1 MNHTDTTQ
9 QAQHHSNPLIDN
21 AIRIGLIA
29 LLVVICFN
37 ISKPFLGPVL
47 WGVIIAVATY
57 PIYLWMKKITG
68 LGNGWTATLLTA
80 LMLVFLVT
88 PTVMLSSA
96 LMSETQDLASGIKSG
111 SLVVPPPP
119 ESVAE
124 LPLVGK
130 DLSAFWA
137 KVSVDPKAT
146 LGEFEPQ
153 VKKAVKWL
161 IKTAGSASLVILI
174 LIFSIIIA
182 GVFLANSESGH
193 RAAEMIFTRLVGDRG
208 KALTK
213 LSHDTITSVVNGILG
228 IAVIQTLLA
237 GMGFMAMDIP
247 GAGALALVCLV
258 LAVVQ
263 IDILII
269 LIPLSLYMFSVTD
282 TGPAI
287 AFLIWNILVG
297 LMNNV
302 LKPILL
308 ARGVEAPMSIIFIGA
323 IGGLIAYGIIGLFV
337 GAVIFVLGY
346 TLFVVW
352 LNEDTK
358 TVAEEIKQ

>member
-1 MNHTDTTQ
+1 MNHTDTNQQTQ
-9 QAQHHSNPLIDN
+9 QTSNPFIDN
-21 AIRIGLIA
+21 AIRIGLVA
-29 LLVVICFN
+29 LLVAVCFN
-37 ISKPFLGPVL
+37 ISKPFLGPIL

-57 PIYLWMKKITG
+57 PIYHWLQQKTG

-80 LMLVFLVT
+80 LMLIFLVT

-96 LMSETQDLASGIKSG
+96 MVSETQSLASEIKSG
-111 SLVVPPPP
+111 SLVVSPPP

-130 DLSAFWA
+130 DMSAFWT

-146 LGEFEPQ
+146 LGEMEPQ
-153 VKKAVKWL
+153 IKKAVKWL
-161 IKTAGSASLVILI
+161 IKTAGSASLIILI
-174 LIFSIIIA
+174 LIFSIVIA
-182 GVFLANSESGH
+182 GVFLAHSESGQ

-247 GAGALALVCLV
+247 GAGVLALVCLV

-269 LIPLSLYMFSVTD
+269 LIPLSLYMFSN
-282 TGPAI
+282 GCGEMAKILPANSLS
-287 AFLIWNILVG
+287 LIHI
-297 LMNNV
+297 
-302 LKPILL
+302 
-308 ARGVEAPMSIIFIGA
+308 
-323 IGGLIAYGIIGLFV
+323 
-337 GAVIFVLGY
+337 
-346 TLFVVW
+346 
-352 LNEDTK
+352 
-358 TVAEEIKQ
+358 

>member
-1 MNHTDTTQ
+1 MNHTDSTQ
-9 QAQHHSNPLIDN
+9 KTQHPGNPFIDN
-21 AIRIGLIA
+21 AIRIGLVA
-29 LLVVICFN
+29 LLAAICFN
-37 ISKPFLGPVL
+37 ISKPFLGPIL
-47 WGVIIAVATY
+47 WGIIIAVATY
-57 PIYLWMKKITG
+57 PIYHWLQKRTG
-68 LGNGWTATLLTA
+68 LGNGWAATLLTA
-80 LMLVFLVT
+80 LMLIFLVT
-88 PTVMLSSA
+88 PTVMLSTA
-96 LMSETQDLASGIKSG
+96 LVSETQNFTTEIKSG
-111 SLVVPPPP
+111 SLTIPPPP
-119 ESVAE
+119 ESVAD

-130 DLSAFWA
+130 DLSAFWT
-137 KVSVDPKAT
+137 KVSLDPKTT
-146 LGEFEPQ
+146 LGEMEPQ
-153 VKKAVKWL
+153 IKKAAKWL
-161 IKTAGSASLVILI
+161 IKTAGSASLIILI

-182 GVFLANSESGH
+182 GVFLAHAESGH
-193 RAAEMIFTRLVGDRG
+193 RAAETIFTRLVGDRG
-208 KALTK
+208 KALTD
-213 LSHDTITSVVNGILG
+213 LSHHTITSVVNGILG

-247 GAGALALVCLV
+247 GAGVLALVCLV

-269 LIPLSLYMFSVTD
+269 LIPLSIYMFSVAD

-346 TLFVVW
+346 TLFVAW
-352 LNEDTK
+352 LKENNE
-358 TVAEEIKQ
+358 TVKEGIN